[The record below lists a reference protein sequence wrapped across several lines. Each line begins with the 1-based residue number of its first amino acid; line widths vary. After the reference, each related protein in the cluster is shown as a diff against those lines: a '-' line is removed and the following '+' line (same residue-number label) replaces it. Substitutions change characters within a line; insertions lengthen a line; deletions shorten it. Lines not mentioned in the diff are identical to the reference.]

1 MACKCKKFDPHEMC
15 EECPEWIFTLADLIM
30 CMMGLFVLLWVLK
43 ESGAKAPDKAA
54 AAKAEQQTWQ
64 QIRHGFNEG
73 NYTTNVDSQEA
84 MKRMN
89 GPGERGKTE
98 EEQESPDGTDPQS
111 SIIRPGREVTTG
123 GRLLFAKGEATL
135 NADLRNRLD
144 QVAEKI
150 RGIRLI
156 VQIKGHAA
164 RDDFGPDAEPAK
176 PMSLSL
182 KRAQAVADY
191 LVSKGI
197 EPEVLRIQGCGT
209 FEPVRTGDPGTN
221 GQTLNRRV
229 EVFTSDTRVEELQD
243 RKATGAPVVNDQRSK
258 TENSSRT
265 EEKE

>member
-54 AAKAEQQTWQ
+54 AAKAEKETWQ

-73 NYTTNVDSQEA
+73 NYTTTVDSQEE

-89 GPGERGKTE
+89 GPGERGKTDSE
-98 EEQESPDGTDPQS
+98 PESPEGTDPQS

-123 GRLLFAKGEATL
+123 GRLLFPKGEPAL
-135 NADLRNRLD
+135 NADLKRRLD

-156 VQIKGHAA
+156 VNIKGHAA
-164 RDDFGPDAEPAK
+164 RDDFGPGTDPSAT
-176 PMSLSL
+176 MSLSL
-182 KRAQAVADY
+182 KRAQAAADY

-197 EPEVLRIQGCGT
+197 DPEVLRLQGCGI
-209 FEPVRTGDPGTN
+209 FEPVRSGDPSAN
-221 GQTLNRRV
+221 GQVLNRRV

-243 RKATGAPVVNDQRSK
+243 PKSTGAPVVSAKPED
-258 TENSSRT
+258 
-265 EEKE
+265 

>member
-1 MACKCKKFDPHEMC
+1 MAAKCNKCDPHEIC

-43 ESGAKAPDKAA
+43 ESGSKAPTQ
-54 AAKAEQQTWQ
+54 AEAIKMERETLQ
-64 QIRHGFNEG
+64 RVVAGFNG
-73 NYTTNVDSQEA
+73 NWTDDVESRE
-84 MKRMN
+84 RMQNLN
-89 GPGERGKTE
+89 GPGERGETT
-98 EEQESPDGTDPQS
+98 QSPESPDGTDPQS

-123 GRLLFAKGEATL
+123 GRLLFAKRESTL
-135 NADLRNRLD
+135 NADLKHRLD

-164 RDDFGPDAEPAK
+164 RDDLGPGAAPSATME
-176 PMSLSL
+176 LSL
-182 KRAQAVADY
+182 QRAQAVADY

-197 EPEVLRIQGCGT
+197 DPEVLRLQGCGT
-209 FEPVRTGDPGTN
+209 FEPVRSGDPSAN

-243 RKATGAPVVNDQRSK
+243 PKSTGAPVVSTQPQ
-258 TENSSRT
+258 E
-265 EEKE
+265 